1 MKKWKLEGRK
11 VTSSKTKMI
20 FSNYKASENNNMV
33 KIKFQ
38 MDENIVKKKF
48 MVLDARSKNRFLGL
62 EAEPRLGIKSGSIEG
77 SKSLPL
83 SELLNK
89 EDNTFLDN
97 KKLKDIFHLRG
108 INNSKIVMSCG
119 SSVSASSLALAYS
132 IINDDYMAKI
142 YVGSWTEY
150 GKK

>member
-1 MKKWKLEGRK
+1 M
-11 VTSSKTKMI
+11 
-20 FSNYKASENNNMV
+20 
-33 KIKFQ
+33 
-38 MDENIVKKKF
+38 
-48 MVLDARSKNRFLGL
+48 GL
-62 EAEPRLGIKSGSIEG
+62 EPEPRPGIKSGCIKG

-83 SELLNK
+83 YEIVNIK
-89 EDNTFLDN
+89 DNTFLDK
-97 KKLKDIFHLRG
+97 KKLKDLFDLKG
-108 INNSKIVMSCG
+108 LNNSKIVMSCG